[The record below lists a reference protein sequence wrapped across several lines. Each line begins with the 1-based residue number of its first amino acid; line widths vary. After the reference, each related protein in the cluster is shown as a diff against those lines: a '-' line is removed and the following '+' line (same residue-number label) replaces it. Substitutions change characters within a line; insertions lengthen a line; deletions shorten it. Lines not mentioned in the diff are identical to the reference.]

1 MGEFKGV
8 NANVKGSLKVI
19 KRQDRQKQKTQRQ
32 KQKTKNKKQKT
43 CGSISIAI

>member
-32 KQKTKNKKQKT
+32 KQKTKNKKHVDRYPLPFR
-43 CGSISIAI
+43 